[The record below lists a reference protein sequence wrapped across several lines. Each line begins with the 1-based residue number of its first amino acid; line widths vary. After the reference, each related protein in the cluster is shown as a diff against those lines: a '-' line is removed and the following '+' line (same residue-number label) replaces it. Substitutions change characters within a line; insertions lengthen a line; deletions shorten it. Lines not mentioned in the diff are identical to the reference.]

1 LPHAAKEQTTM
12 VYLQATLKIYQGKME
27 KFCEV
32 MAGVVP
38 ILEERGWKLLAAYQ
52 NIIGRQN
59 TIVDIWEIPDAN
71 SVEKVLGIASQ
82 LTAFRDLVGGLGG
95 VVEEEVLQVMT
106 KASYSH

>member
-1 LPHAAKEQTTM
+1 M
-12 VYLQATLKIYQGKME
+12 VYLQATLKIYQGQME
-27 KFCEV
+27 NFCQV

-38 ILEERGWKLLAAYQ
+38 IVEERGWKLLAAYQ
-52 NIIGRQN
+52 NLIGRQN

-71 SVEKVLGIASQ
+71 SVEKVLGAVSQ
-82 LTAFRDLVGGLGG
+82 LTAFRSLVKELNG

>member
-1 LPHAAKEQTTM
+1 M
-12 VYLQATLKIYQGKME
+12 VYLQATLKIYQGKDG
-27 KFCEV
+27 KILPG

-71 SVEKVLGIASQ
+71 SVQRVLGIASQ
-82 LTAFRDLVGGLGG
+82 LTAFRELAGGLDD

>member
-1 LPHAAKEQTTM
+1 M
-12 VYLQATLKIYQGKME
+12 VYLQATLKIHQGKVE
-27 KFCEV
+27 KFCQV
-32 MAGVVP
+32 MADVVP

-71 SVEKVLGIASQ
+71 SVQSVLAIASQ
-82 LTAFRDLVGGLGG
+82 VPAFRELAGRLDD

-106 KASYSH
+106 KASYSR